1 MRIIRLKAV
10 LEMTGL
16 GRSTLYKKVEE
27 GTFPAS
33 VALSE
38 RAVGWVEEEIQNWI
52 KARIS
57 DRNRS

>member
-33 VALSE
+33 VPLSE
-38 RAVGWVEEEIQNWI
+38 RAVGWVEEEVQNWI